1 VDARAQGIRPARP
14 AALARVLR
22 RGLACALPLL
32 AALAAV
38 AQASDPITPLSDI
51 HRGLHCTALTV
62 VQGTTISSFDV
73 DVLDVVDNANDDGSG
88 ARILVHVSG
97 PAVDATGIA
106 EGYSGSPVYCP
117 DAQGRIGNA
126 GAISETVGQYG
137 ESIGLVTPIQLML
150 GLRVYPPS
158 SVRDAPQLL
167 HDARPL
173 ATPLVV
179 SGLAP
184 SLAYQLRRTAA
195 ARGRAVV
202 TAPAGPLGTFAPQPL
217 VPGASVSVMLSSGAI
232 AAGGIGTV
240 TYRDGST
247 VYAFGHPMDGA
258 GRRALL
264 LGDAYVFTV
273 IGNPLDTAD
282 STSYK
287 LAAPGHTLGMLTD
300 DALTGVVGIVGAS
313 PPTIPVTVTVRDRD
327 RHSTLRQLTT
337 VADETDVGNPS
348 GSSALAEVAPLAIA
362 QAVTNAFNGSPG
374 EETGQLCL
382 HVTVREAR
390 KPFSFCKRYV
400 VAGGISI
407 DLPPPLAVAMMADA
421 NTVLGEIDTARFAR
435 LHVTQLTAGVTIER
449 GLRLATILAARGPR
463 TVRPG
468 HTARV
473 KLLARVARGALRTIH
488 LRVAI
493 PRDAPAGTHALR
505 FTGTPLQGVD
515 DGGSGDSNALVA
527 LFSILLSGDGG
538 GSGAPQSLSEIA
550 DTFSGVAGYDGVRAH
565 LGEDAWRVY
574 RDPRL
579 RLDGSASVT
588 VHVAGHNHGGDPLAG
603 LTPAQRK
610 LLGL

>member
-1 VDARAQGIRPARP
+1 VPAVHARAQGIGLTTAV
-14 AALARVLR
+14 ARVMR
-22 RGLACALPLL
+22 RGLLCALPLL
-32 AALAAV
+32 AALAV
-38 AQASDPITPLSDI
+38 GAQAADPITPLSDI

-73 DVLDVVDNANDDGSG
+73 DVLDVVDDANDDGTG

-97 PAVDATGIA
+97 PAVDSTGIA

-137 ESIGLVTPIQLML
+137 EDVGLVTPIELML
-150 GLRVYPPS
+150 GLKVHPPS
-158 SVRDAPQLL
+158 SVRSAPKLL
-167 HDARPL
+167 HAARPL

-184 SLAYQLRRTAA
+184 SLAHQLEHAAA
-195 ARGRAVV
+195 ARGRAVI

-240 TYRDGST
+240 TYRDGAT
-247 VYAFGHPMDGA
+247 LYAFGHPMDGA
-258 GRRALL
+258 GRRSLM

-273 IGNPLDTAD
+273 IGNPLDTAAA
-282 STSYK
+282 TSYK
-287 LAAPGHTLGMLTD
+287 LASPGHTLGTLSN
-300 DALTGVVGIVGAS
+300 DALTGVVGTVGAP

-327 RHSTLRQLTT
+327 LHRTLRQTTT

-348 GSSALAEVAPLAIA
+348 GSSALSQVAPLAIA
-362 QAVTNAFNGSPG
+362 QAITNAFDGSPG

-400 VAGGISI
+400 AASSISA
-407 DLPPPLAVAMMADA
+407 DEPPPLALEMLADA
-421 NTVLGEIDTARFAR
+421 STVLSQVDTARFAR

-449 GLRLATILAARGPR
+449 GLRLATILAARGPH
-463 TVRPG
+463 TLRPG

-473 KLLARVARGALRTIH
+473 ALRVRVAHGPLRTIR

-493 PRDAPAGTHALR
+493 PSDVSAGTHVLR
-505 FTGTPLQGVD
+505 FTGTPLDNVD
-515 DGGSGDSNALVA
+515 GGGLSSLFNAIFSSDGGSGPPAA
-527 LFSILLSGDGG
+527 
-538 GSGAPQSLSEIA
+538 QSLSDIA
-550 DTFSGVAGYDGVRAH
+550 DAFVGVADYDGVRAH
-565 LGEDAWRVY
+565 LAGDAWRVY
-574 RDPRL
+574 RDPRM
-579 RLDGSASVT
+579 RLDGGATLVA
-588 VHVAGHNHGGDPLAG
+588 HVAGHNHGRPGASPTLQQIVSG
-603 LTPAQRK
+603 F
-610 LLGL
+610 GISG